1 MEFGFNVPVRGALA
15 DTQSLKA
22 LAIAGEE
29 KGFTHLAIPDH
40 IVIPRDI
47 ESRYPY
53 TQTGQ
58 FPGGSAGN
66 CFEQLTTMAFLA
78 GVTSTARLLTSVMVV
93 PHRGAVHTAKT
104 LATIDQFSGGRVTV
118 GVGAG
123 WMEEEFVA
131 INAPDFKARGKV
143 TNEFLEVFKDCW
155 TNDNP
160 KYDGEFASYSD
171 IEFAPQPVQNPH
183 PPIWVG
189 GESNPAMR
197 RAVKYADAW
206 YPIGANPRFPLNTPA
221 LYNGALDRLKEMCEK
236 GDRDP
241 ATLETNY
248 WANWYNENNPVVK
261 LDSGER
267 HMFTGTAADIVD
279 DIGAMKEAGVAKLLF
294 SFQRDTLAESL
305 DSMDFFIEE
314 IRSKL

>member
-1 MEFGFNVPVRGALA
+1 MEFGFNVPVRGAIA
-15 DTQSLKA
+15 DTESLKT
-22 LAIAGEE
+22 LAIRGEE

-93 PHRGAVHTAKT
+93 PHRGAVHTAKA
-104 LATIDQFSGGRVTV
+104 LATIDHFSGGRVTV

-131 INAPDFKARGKV
+131 VNAPEFKARGKV

-155 TNDNP
+155 TNDSP
-160 KYDGEFASYSD
+160 EFDGDFASYSN
-171 IEFAPQPVQNPH
+171 IEFAPQPLQNPH

-221 LYNGALDRLKEMCEK
+221 LYSDSLQRLAVMCEK
-236 GDRDP
+236 AERDP

-248 WANWYNENNPVVK
+248 WANWYNENNPAVK
-261 LDSGER
+261 LESGER
-267 HMFTGTAADIVD
+267 HMFTGSAADIVD
-279 DIGAMKEAGVAKLLF
+279 DIGAMKEAGVSKLLF
-294 SFQRDTLAESL
+294 SFQRDTLQASL
-305 DSMDFFIEE
+305 DSMDFFVEE
-314 IRSKL
+314 IRSKI